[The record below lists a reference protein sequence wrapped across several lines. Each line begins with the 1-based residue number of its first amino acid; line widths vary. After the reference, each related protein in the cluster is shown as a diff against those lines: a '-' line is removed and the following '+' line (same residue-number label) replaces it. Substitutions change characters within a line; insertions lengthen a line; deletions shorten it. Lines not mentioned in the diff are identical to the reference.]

1 MGVTVS
7 SNAAIGF
14 ACILLI
20 RVCFIVRLSTINE
33 SKILGIYLAHK
44 LDGLYEHR
52 LAQQSALMMGTSSG
66 IVGTSA
72 PWVPGTTCIVH
83 VIQLC
88 SQHGTTLDDTFSL
101 KRVFSQSYMY
111 VLITLLC
118 AQIVYPRLSIIGQY
132 NRHCIP
138 YCRSPPLLPPL
149 QHIFTHG
156 NKGCVYIS
164 RHHTLG

>member
-20 RVCFIVRLSTINE
+20 RVCFIVRLSTTCINE

-88 SQHGTTLDDTFSL
+88 SQHDTTLDGTSFLREFFHSHTC
-101 KRVFSQSYMY
+101 MY
-111 VLITLLC
+111 
-118 AQIVYPRLSIIGQY
+118 S
-132 NRHCIP
+132 
-138 YCRSPPLLPPL
+138 
-149 QHIFTHG
+149 
-156 NKGCVYIS
+156 
-164 RHHTLG
+164 